1 MSPHFKII
9 LDECTR
15 DGSLKALGASNAINI
30 PLDTLGAAIEMSDD
44 DFRVSSSDIFIIYP
58 RHEFEVDINFRRTLM
73 AWQNSQRRQSWLFT
87 VNLEALLDDHSVEQ
101 IS

>member
-30 PLDTLGAAIEMSDD
+30 PLDTLGAAIEMSDA
-44 DFRVSSSDIFIIYP
+44 DFKVSSRDTFLGYDSYRMNHTLTQDLSLKYIVIIY
-58 RHEFEVDINFRRTLM
+58 L
-73 AWQNSQRRQSWLFT
+73 
-87 VNLEALLDDHSVEQ
+87 VEHLWFGK
-101 IS
+101 ILKGDKVGCSL